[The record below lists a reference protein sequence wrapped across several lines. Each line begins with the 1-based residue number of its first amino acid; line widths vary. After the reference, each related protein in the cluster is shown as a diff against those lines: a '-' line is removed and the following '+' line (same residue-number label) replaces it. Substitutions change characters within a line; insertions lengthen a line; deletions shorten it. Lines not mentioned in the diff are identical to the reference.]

1 MTPPDIGAVLTRIA
15 SATSA
20 IRTRSSDSK
29 RSSLHGNG
37 DSVDRVRDLITKL
50 EKVASELEAAIL

>member
-20 IRTRSSDSK
+20 IRTRHSDST
-29 RSSLHGNG
+29 RSTLHGNG
-37 DSVDRVRDLITKL
+37 DSADRVRDLISKL
-50 EKVASELEAAIL
+50 EKIASDLEGTIG